1 MSRRILDETTKSV
14 FASDDYLY
22 MDSATDGATKITPDN
37 LVRNTTV
44 AQQLAQHIADAE
56 DDVEQI
62 TSDIEDIQTDL
73 SDLRSDLGDLSE
85 LDTTDKSSIVN
96 AINEVASDSSGSGLT
111 ADIKTALL
119 QIAQKV
125 AYIDD
130 DGQDY
135 YDDLYD
141 ALYAVTAISLN
152 TNSISLQSI
161 GATSQL
167 TATTT
172 PAGGNV
178 TWSSSNTSVAT
189 VSSTGLVTSV
199 AYGSATI
206 TATAGSVSATCS
218 VVVAQATCTG
228 ITATYTQSGT
238 VYDTDTLDS
247 LKTDLVVTASWS
259 NGTTSTLAD
268 TDYTLSGTLA
278 EGTSTITV
286 TYGGKTATFTVT
298 VDVDSSLTTS
308 AYITVANETLTDGY
322 INDNGEVTS
331 ASNNYFIDK
340 YYNALPIA
348 ITNGDDIERF
358 DIIRTA
364 YYDTN
369 YSFISRDYQQGGSYI
384 KEVSESS
391 AVYEKIGWQ
400 GTAPTFICL
409 LNDAMDNSLFVNA
422 GKTLDSSGNLTD
434 ESIQN
439 TTDLLPIDN
448 GCDKWFIYSNNAN
461 NTIKIAFYDSSGN
474 FIIRVYKSNGYACG
488 DIPATAVYYR
498 VSKGTNFST
507 TYHVLM
513 KGI

>member
-1 MSRRILDETTKSV
+1 MSRRILDETTKST

-22 MDSATDGATKITPDN
+22 MDGATDGSSKITPDN
-37 LVRNTTV
+37 LVRGTTV

-62 TSDIEDIQTDL
+62 TSDIEDIQSDITDIK
-73 SDLRSDLGDLSE
+73 SDIGDLE
-85 LDTTDKSSIVN
+85 DLETTDKSSIVN
-96 AINEVASDSSGSGLT
+96 AINEARGSGGSGLT

-141 ALYAVTAISLN
+141 ALYAITAIALN
-152 TNSISLQSI
+152 TNSLSFASLNSTQ
-161 GATSQL
+161 QL

-238 VYDTDTLDS
+238 VYDSDTLDS

-268 TDYTLSGTLA
+268 TDYTLSGTLT

-286 TYGGKTATFTVT
+286 AYGGQTDTFTVT
-298 VDVDSSLTTS
+298 VSHLSILPSGYQEVEYIKSTGTQYIDTGVSALDKAYDNANSIIHYSMDIDFQFDEWQNAKATNIIAGFGSSTGNWIGYNNDVGNIAMGTTEGTYFTDNNPTARHSYHYAYDSDGKTGRFVRDDN
-308 AYITVANETLTDGY
+308 AYITRENTVGSSNTRNLWLF
-322 INDNGEVTS
+322 S
-331 ASNNYFIDK
+331 AYGTFWS
-340 YYNALPIA
+340 IA
-348 ITNGDDIERF
+348 
-358 DIIRTA
+358 
-364 YYDTN
+364 
-369 YSFISRDYQQGGSYI
+369 
-384 KEVSESS
+384 K
-391 AVYEKIGWQ
+391 
-400 GTAPTFICL
+400 
-409 LNDAMDNSLFVNA
+409 
-422 GKTLDSSGNLTD
+422 
-434 ESIQN
+434 
-439 TTDLLPIDN
+439 
-448 GCDKWFIYSNNAN
+448 IYSCV
-461 NTIKIAFYDSSGN
+461 
-474 FIIRVYKSNGYACG
+474 VYKDSVKVRELYPCYRTSDNEIGMY
-488 DIPATAVYYR
+488 DIVNDVFYTN
-498 VSKGTNFST
+498 SGTGTFLKGSD
-507 TYHVLM
+507 V
-513 KGI
+513 

>member
-1 MSRRILDETTKSV
+1 MSRRILDETTKST

-22 MDSATDGATKITPDN
+22 MDGQTDGSSKITPDN

-62 TSDIEDIQTDL
+62 TSNIETIQGDIT
-73 SDLRSDLGDLSE
+73 DLRSDLGDLSE
-85 LDTTDKSSIVN
+85 LDTTDKSSIVG
-96 AINEVASDSSGSGLT
+96 AINEVAGGSGSGLT

-125 AYIDD
+125 AYIDAN
-130 DGQDY
+130 GQDY

-141 ALYAVTAISLN
+141 ALYVITAITLN
-152 TNSISLQSI
+152 TTSITLQTI

-238 VYDTDTLDS
+238 VYDSDTLDS

-268 TDYTLSGTLA
+268 TDYTLSGTLT

-286 TYGGKTATFTVT
+286 AYGGKTATFDVAVT
-298 VDVDSSLTTS
+298 HNGGIYPLDSGTYTFSGNYGQTITISNGNHVRVQMPTAFGTNGCLINLSDLTK
-308 AYITVANETLTDGY
+308 
-322 INDNGEVTS
+322 NGS
-331 ASNNYFIDK
+331 DASNN
-340 YYNALPIA
+340 
-348 ITNGDDIERF
+348 
-358 DIIRTA
+358 
-364 YYDTN
+364 
-369 YSFISRDYQQGGSYI
+369 
-384 KEVSESS
+384 SS
-391 AVYEKIGWQ
+391 AINNLSDVLFTIPSNASVTLSMENVTKTKTEVIYTES
-400 GTAPTFICL
+400 GT
-409 LNDAMDNSLFVNA
+409 
-422 GKTLDSSGNLTD
+422 G
-434 ESIQN
+434 Q
-439 TTDLLPIDN
+439 
-448 GCDKWFIYSNNAN
+448 
-461 NTIKIAFYDSSGN
+461 
-474 FIIRVYKSNGYACG
+474 FIITLRK
-488 DIPATAVYYR
+488 T
-498 VSKGTNFST
+498 GTNT
-507 TYHVLM
+507 GVLSQTVGYRFTDSDNM
-513 KGI
+513 SQTDTITSNTNVSCLVMYIQRGKVVDVEFDVVLTVNGERWI

>member
-1 MSRRILDETTKSV
+1 MSRRILDETTKST

-22 MDSATDGATKITPDN
+22 MDGQTDGSSKITPDN

-62 TSDIEDIQTDL
+62 TSDIETIQGDIT
-73 SDLRSDLGDLSE
+73 DLRSDLGDLSE
-85 LDTTDKSSIVN
+85 LETTDKSSIVN
-96 AINEVASDSSGSGLT
+96 AINEARGSGGGSVPSTVRSAIFALFDSGAFAEAGLT
-111 ADIKTALL
+111 DELAIVESWAEEVTDIT
-119 QIAQKV
+119 
-125 AYIDD
+125 
-130 DGQDY
+130 
-135 YDDLYD
+135 
-141 ALYAVTAISLN
+141 LN
-152 TNSISLQSI
+152 SSTISIS
-161 GATSQL
+161 GASTSQL
-167 TATTT
+167 TATTV
-172 PAGGNV
+172 PSGV
-178 TWSSSNTSVAT
+178 TVSWSSSNTAVAT
-189 VSSTGLVTSV
+189 VSSSGLVTGV
-199 AYGSATI
+199 GNGTATI
-206 TATAGSVSATCS
+206 TASAGDMSATC
-218 VVVAQATCTG
+218 
-228 ITATYTQSGT
+228 TATVSGFATLTSISAVYTQSGT

-247 LKTDLVVTASWS
+247 LKADLVVTAVYSDS
-259 NGTTSTLAD
+259 STSTVAS
-268 TDYTLSGTLA
+268 TDYTLSGTLT

-286 TYGGKTATFTVT
+286 AYGGKTTTFTVT
-298 VDVDSSLTTS
+298 VDVDSRLTTS

-348 ITNGDDIERF
+348 VTNGADIAR
-358 DIIRTA
+358 IGMIRTA

-369 YSFISRDYQQGGSYI
+369 YSFVSRNYQQGSYI

-400 GTAPTFICL
+400 GTAPTIICL

-439 TTDLLPIDN
+439 ATDLLPIDN
-448 GCDKWFIYSNNAN
+448 GCDKWYIYSNNSY

-474 FIIRVYKSNGYACG
+474 FISRVYKSDGYACG

-498 VSKGTNFST
+498 VSKGTNYST